1 MTLLETMI
9 KDGISIDFSEDPVFG
24 TDEVYES
31 YPCPVATVTFSLMD
45 TDIEGYRPLYP
56 VDGYTEEMCVSE
68 GFYGF
73 TLEINQYTNTHV
85 SSCILFS
92 LESSSLPDEDL
103 LYFIDLSE
111 EEQIAIYERLDEQ
124 CRKYLGRSC
133 EDLLKDAE
141 KEMMDYFYDD

>member
-45 TDIEGYRPLYP
+45 TDILNRAADRIRVEEGYRPLYP
-56 VDGYTEEMCVSE
+56 VDGYTEEMCVS
-68 GFYGF
+68 
-73 TLEINQYTNTHV
+73 
-85 SSCILFS
+85 ILFS
-92 LESSSLPDEDL
+92 LEGSSLPDEDL
-103 LYFIDLSE
+103 LYLIDLSE

-124 CRKYLGRSC
+124 CRKYLGKSC
-133 EDLLKDAE
+133 EDLLKAAE

>member
-45 TDIEGYRPLYP
+45 TDILNRAADRIRVEEGYRPLYP
-56 VDGYTEEMCVSE
+56 VDGYSEEMCVSE

-73 TLEINQYTNTHV
+73 TIEINQYTNTHV

-92 LESSSLPDEDL
+92 
-103 LYFIDLSE
+103 
-111 EEQIAIYERLDEQ
+111 QIAIYERLDEQ
-124 CRKYLGRSC
+124 CRKYLGKSC